1 MMKLLIP
8 VLLALVGV
16 GAGVDGW
23 DMLYVVASIA
33 MFAALVALVR
43 SPYDAW
49 QRRNHD
55 ASGAGVGWV
64 VVLAALV
71 GLLGPL
77 TSPGPDSGRGFH
89 VQLNLGQEPLSGGD
103 SATNFP

>member
-1 MMKLLIP
+1 
-8 VLLALVGV
+8 
-16 GAGVDGW
+16 
-23 DMLYVVASIA
+23 

-89 VQLNLGQEPLSGGD
+89 VQLNLGQEPLPGGD